1 MSRIPRPAWLRYLA
15 AIAAVFAVIAARN
28 YLVRYDKIDGP
39 PLTMML
45 VAVIAAAMFGGMG
58 PGVLATF
65 LGAIMSD
72 LMFIEPRWK
81 LFSNPGGYDIR
92 LALFVF
98 EGLFVSWLVHALK
111 RSSATTRQMER
122 NLRLIAQNTTDVIF
136 AYDMSGQLLYVNPAF
151 ETLTGNSV
159 NELRENP
166 FMNYVHPDDSQR
178 MQELFGGLFQ
188 GKRFA

>member
-1 MSRIPRPAWLRYLA
+1 MSRIPRPAWLRYL
-15 AIAAVFAVIAARN
+15 
-28 YLVRYDKIDGP
+28 
-39 PLTMML
+39 
-45 VAVIAAAMFGGMG
+45 VAIAAAMFGGIG

-65 LGAIMSD
+65 LGAILSD
-72 LMFIEPRWK
+72 LMFIEPRWR
-81 LFSNPGGYDIR
+81 LFSNPTGYDIR

-159 NELRENP
+159 NDLRENP
-166 FMNYVHPDDSQR
+166 FMNYVHPDD
-178 MQELFGGLFQ
+178 
-188 GKRFA
+188 